1 MDNIIKLSDYRRAE
15 NELTEENFGEI
26 IDAVNK
32 IYAVFDDG
40 FKTHVDRAAYNIE
53 VWMYVP
59 DDLPDNTYVDKSVRH
74 QAISAAI
81 SMALILLNESE
92 EQYSRSEM
100 LYIRSGLELVYCT
113 EKMADLGL
121 LKHAHYEGDIIDY
134 WNNHNVNNDNSEIL
148 KEYIDGT
155 RTFAVVPQ

>member
-15 NELTEENFGEI
+15 DELTEENFGGI

-32 IYAVFDDG
+32 IYAAFNDG

-59 DDLPDNTYVDKSVRH
+59 DNLPEDTHVDKSVRH
-74 QAISAAI
+74 QAISSAI
-81 SMALILLNESE
+81 SMALMLLDESE
-92 EQYSRSEM
+92 NQYSRTEM
-100 LYIRSGLELVYCT
+100 LYIRSGLELIYCT

-121 LKHAHYEGDIIDY
+121 LQHAKYEGDIIDY
-134 WNNHNVNNDNSEIL
+134 WNNHNVNADTSEIL

-155 RTFAVVPQ
+155 KTFAVVPQ